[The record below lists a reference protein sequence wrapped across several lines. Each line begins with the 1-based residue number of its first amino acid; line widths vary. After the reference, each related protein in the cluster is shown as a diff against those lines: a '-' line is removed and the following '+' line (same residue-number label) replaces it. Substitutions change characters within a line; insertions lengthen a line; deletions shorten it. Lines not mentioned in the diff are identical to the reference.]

1 MNQGNIGLFENDA
14 GQYRWLWKVRRPGAL
29 SGSQS
34 YYDVVTGEEVP
45 IISVTDCTKDGFRNE
60 WAIVYELTPEEAL
73 AKINFIA
80 VNPDE
85 YRREKTAEELY
96 RKKVQLEEK
105 LECAYDNVMNAIVN
119 WKSAISKRDALK
131 EAIEDVEA
139 QINALDTD
147 ARDLYLVHASH
158 TASDDVDYTWWA
170 DKELAE
176 QLKPGDLIS
185 VETSRGIQPAIVRRV
200 EVTRNWAPHKK
211 VIGIINSGGS

>member
-1 MNQGNIGLFENDA
+1 MNQGNIGLFENDV
-14 GQYRWLWKVRRPGAL
+14 GQYRWLWKVHKPGAI
-29 SGSQS
+29 GGPPS
-34 YYDVVTGEEVP
+34 YYDIVTGEE
-45 IISVTDCTKDGFRNE
+45 ISALNVTDCTRDGFRKE
-60 WAIVYELTPEEAL
+60 WAIVYELSPEEAL

-80 VNPDE
+80 VDPDE
-85 YRREKTAEELY
+85 YKREKTAEELY
-96 RKKVQLEEK
+96 RKKVQLEGK
-105 LECAYDNVMNAIVN
+105 LEWACDNVMNAIAN
-119 WKSAISKRDALK
+119 WKSATSKRNTLK
-131 EAIEDVEA
+131 EAIKDVEA
-139 QINALDTD
+139 QISALDTD

-211 VIGIINSGGS
+211 VIGIINSGGL